1 MSKAISFALVVLCV
15 SAGAREL
22 QQAAAPAPS
31 AKPVADLLFIFS
43 ADKVSAAIP
52 HSVQCCGIAFSFMEG
67 TRFTVAPAFAGI
79 IYRRKSPGAAERQ
92 FERSILWRRYV
103 NSSFSAAH
111 RSRCTNSCASC
122 GARCSKDELQENDHD
137 VP

>member
-31 AKPVADLLFIFS
+31 AMPVADLLFIFS

-52 HSVQCCGIAFSFMEG
+52 HFVQCCDMACTFMEG

-79 IYRRKSPGAAERQ
+79 IHRRKSPGAAERQ
-92 FERSILWRRYV
+92 LERSILWRRYV

-111 RSRCTNSCASC
+111 RSRCASC
-122 GARCSKDELQENDHD
+122 CAKCSKDEFRESRHD